1 MSLAIQAIPLSVCIS
16 VLISRSGLIQKLH
29 KLLLYLYIL
38 YLYILYLYIGG
49 LWSLPRSHTQ
59 LPRNWFLMMGVS
71 QYHTRFGV
79 IAPHQWYVDGNS
91 NPCLPVGTPSAL
103 PTRLPELGIQGLLL
117 TVLNSYS
124 VCCTCSTYVLP
135 ASSTER
141 VLIRLSGVYLANAS

>member
-1 MSLAIQAIPLSVCIS
+1 MYICIYLKLFKLYISLLPVSVS
-16 VLISRSGLIQKLH
+16 ISRSSLIQKLH
-29 KLLLYLYIL
+29 KLLLYLYI
-38 YLYILYLYIGG
+38 GG
-49 LWSLPRSHTQ
+49 GGCGPSPRSHTPTASQ
-59 LPRNWFLMMGVS
+59 LVFMMGVS

-117 TVLNSYS
+117 TVLNSYP
-124 VCCTCSTYVLP
+124 VCCTCSTCVLP